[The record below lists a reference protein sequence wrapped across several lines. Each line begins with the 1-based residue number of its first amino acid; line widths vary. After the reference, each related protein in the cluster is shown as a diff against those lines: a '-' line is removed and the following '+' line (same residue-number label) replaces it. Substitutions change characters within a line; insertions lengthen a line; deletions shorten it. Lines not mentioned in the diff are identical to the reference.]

1 MWADPT
7 GKIGTGMFEAE
18 LQPLFCLLG
27 IVVSIVLPTLFFK
40 KYFPI
45 RSKEP
50 VKEVKKIK

>member
-27 IVVSIVLPTLFFK
+27 IVVSTFFFI
-40 KYFPI
+40 YFSI
-45 RSKEP
+45 RFKEP
-50 VKEVKKIK
+50 VEEVKEIK